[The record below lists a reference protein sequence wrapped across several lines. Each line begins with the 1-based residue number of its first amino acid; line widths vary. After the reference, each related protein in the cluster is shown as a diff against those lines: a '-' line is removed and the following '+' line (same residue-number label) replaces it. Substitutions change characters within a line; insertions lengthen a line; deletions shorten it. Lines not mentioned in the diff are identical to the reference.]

1 MKGKTNYSK
10 RVWLNDEGSP
20 STGNVVAYD
29 GIPEFEEGPW
39 HSTFLKIS
47 DCHNTVKLHKAEYDT
62 MKDFVDKMEKLRNTV
77 DEFIAHLKAEYITKV
92 KKKH

>member
-1 MKGKTNYSK
+1 MKGKTKYSK
-10 RVWLNDEGSP
+10 RVWLNDEDSP

-39 HSTFLKIS
+39 HSTFLKVS

-62 MKDFVDKMEKLRNTV
+62 LKDFVKKLKKLRGV
-77 DEFIAHLKAEYITKV
+77 IDDFIEFLETEYPKAT
-92 KKKH
+92 H